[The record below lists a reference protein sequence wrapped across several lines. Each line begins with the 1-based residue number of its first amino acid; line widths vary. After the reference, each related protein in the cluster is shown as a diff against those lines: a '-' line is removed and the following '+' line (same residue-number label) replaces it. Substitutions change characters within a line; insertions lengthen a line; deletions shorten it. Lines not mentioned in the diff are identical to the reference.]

1 VRFTK
6 ASDLVPAG
14 LVTAVALY
22 LFMRLLYG
30 ELPPLPTF
38 AGVTLLVLAV
48 VEAVFGHVLR
58 GRIRGSA
65 GTRPAGKPLQPIT
78 AARAL
83 ALAKASSLLG
93 AIMLGAW
100 LAVLAYVVPESA
112 RVDAARSDIP
122 SAVIGALSAA
132 VLIGAA
138 LWLESCCRTP
148 DSPDDQRD
156 QGTRPTV

>member
-1 VRFTK
+1 MRFTK

-22 LFMRLLYG
+22 LFIRLLYG

-38 AGVTLLVLAV
+38 AGVPLLVLAV
-48 VEAVFGHVLR
+48 VEVVFGNALR
-58 GRIRGSA
+58 GRIRRTS
-65 GTRPAGKPLQPIT
+65 TGKPLQPIT

-100 LAVLAYVVPESA
+100 LAVLAYVVPESG
-112 RVDAARSDIP
+112 RVAAAAADIP
-122 SAVIGALSAA
+122 SAVIGAVAA
-132 VLIGAA
+132 AALIGAG
-138 LWLESCCRTP
+138 LWLEACCRTP
-148 DSPDDQRD
+148 DDPDDQR
-156 QGTRPTV
+156 GGEPRRTA

>member
-1 VRFTK
+1 MRFTK

-58 GRIRGSA
+58 GRIRRTSS
-65 GTRPAGKPLQPIT
+65 GKPLQPIT

-100 LAVLAYVVPESA
+100 LAVLAYVVPESG

-122 SAVIGALSAA
+122 SAVIGAVSAA

-148 DSPDDQRD
+148 DDPDDQRD
-156 QGTRPTV
+156 TGIRPTA

>member
-1 VRFTK
+1 MRFTK

-22 LFMRLLYG
+22 LFIRLLYG
-30 ELPPLPTF
+30 RLPPLPTF
-38 AGVTLLVLAV
+38 AGVTLLVLAI
-48 VEAVFGHVLR
+48 VEAVFGHTLR
-58 GRIRGSA
+58 GRIRRTSQ
-65 GTRPAGKPLQPIT
+65 GKPLHAIT

-100 LAVLAYVVPESA
+100 LAVLAYVVPESDRIA
-112 RVDAARSDIP
+112 AARSDIP
-122 SAVIGALSAA
+122 SATIGAVSAA
-132 VLIGAA
+132 ILIAAA

-148 DSPDDQRD
+148 EEPDDHA
-156 QGTRPTV
+156 RPH